1 MTKPNAKRSIPKSDL
16 FFNRELSWLQFN
28 MRVLEE
34 AEDRSHPIF
43 ERLKFI
49 AIFSSNLDEFFM
61 VRVAGI
67 KEQIESELVEVSSDG
82 KTPLEQLADLRT
94 QLLPLVTRQTA
105 ILMNDVL
112 PSLERDGVHIHPFAK
127 LSQREK
133 DSLRNTFCEDILPV
147 LTPLALD
154 TGHPFPRLLNRSL
167 NLAFVLRDETRDK
180 SERKTAV
187 LQLPPVLRRF
197 VPLKRASGNHFVL
210 LEQIIQAHAEILFP
224 GLTVE
229 DSYPFRVTRD
239 ADLEIAD
246 DEASDL
252 LTEVAEQVRL
262 RRWGTAAVRLEVE
275 EDTPEYLVNLLMTS
289 LELEPNDVYHN
300 NRPLN
305 LPDFMELIKIDRRE
319 LKDIPFNSRQLPEFQ
334 GTPDEIFEA
343 IRKHDIM
350 IHHPFDSFTN
360 SVVKFLQ
367 AAAEDP
373 KVLAI
378 KITLYRA
385 GSSSPVIEA
394 LKRAAEKGK
403 QITAFVELKARFDE
417 ENNILW
423 AKQLEQ
429 EGVHV
434 VYGILG
440 LKTHT
445 KIAMVV
451 RREKSSV
458 RTYLHLATGNYNLS
472 SSRTYTDIGLFT
484 AREEF
489 GNDAIHLFNS
499 LTGYSHYAKWEEFT
513 VAPGN
518 LKTKIIN
525 LIRRETDIHTAEK
538 PGHIIAKMNA
548 LVDEDVIRELYRAS
562 QKGVKIW
569 LLVRGICCLRPDIE
583 SLSETIEV
591 RSILGRFLE
600 HSRIFYFANGG
611 DPEFYLASADWM
623 PRNFERRVE
632 LMFPVYDS
640 RACATLEHILAVY
653 WQDNVKSRKL
663 LPDGTYRRLVPNKGE
678 QSFSAQQFFLNEI
691 LSGARRSIAKMKRIA
706 MPAAENKSL

>member
-1 MTKPNAKRSIPKSDL
+1 MPKKTTNHSNLKSDL

-28 MRVLEE
+28 LRVLEE
-34 AEDRSHPIF
+34 AEDHNHPIL

-67 KEQIESELVEVSSDG
+67 KEQIESELLEISSDG
-82 KTPLEQLADLRT
+82 KTPLEQLAGLRA
-94 QLLPLVTRQTA
+94 QLLPLVLRQTA

-112 PSLERDGVHIHPFAK
+112 PSLEREGVHIHPFAK
-127 LSQREK
+127 LNQREK
-133 DSLRNTFCEDILPV
+133 DSLCNTFCEDILPV

-187 LQLPPVLRRF
+187 LQLPPLLRRF
-197 VPLKRASGNHFVL
+197 VPLKRTSGNHFVL

-275 EDTPEYLVNLLMTS
+275 EDTPEYLVNLLMNS

-305 LPDFMELIKIDRRE
+305 LPDFMELMKIDRRE

-334 GTPDEIFEA
+334 DSPDEIFEA

-350 IHHPFDSFTN
+350 VHHPFDSFTN
-360 SVVKFLQ
+360 SVVKFLN
-367 AAAEDP
+367 AAADDP

-385 GSSSPVIEA
+385 GGSSSPVIEA
-394 LKRAAEKGK
+394 LKRAAENGK

-417 ENNILW
+417 ENNIIW
-423 AKQLEQ
+423 AKELEQ

-434 VYGILG
+434 VYGVLG

-451 RREKSSV
+451 RKEKSSV

-472 SSRTYTDIGLFT
+472 SSRTYTDIGMFT

-499 LTGYSHYAKWEEFT
+499 LTGYSHYSKWEEFI

-518 LKTKIIN
+518 LRSKVIH
-525 LIRRETDIHTAEK
+525 LIRREAELHTPEK
-538 PGHIIAKMNA
+538 PGHIMVKMNA
-548 LVDEDVIRELYRAS
+548 LVDDDVIRELYRAG
-562 QKGVKIW
+562 QKGVKIQ
-569 LLVRGICCLRPDIE
+569 LLVRGICCLRPGLE

-611 DPEFYLASADWM
+611 EPEFYLASADWM
-623 PRNFERRVE
+623 PRNFVRRVE
-632 LMFPVYDS
+632 LMFPIYES
-640 RACATLEHILAVY
+640 RVCATLEHILAVY
-653 WQDNVKSRKL
+653 WADNTKSRQL
-663 LPDGTYRRLVPNKGE
+663 LPDGSYRRLIPQKGE
-678 QSFSAQQFFLNEI
+678 SEFSAQQFFLNEI
-691 LSGARRSIAKMKRIA
+691 VAGGRRPLTKMKRII
-706 MPAAENKSL
+706 PPITTK

>member
-1 MTKPNAKRSIPKSDL
+1 MPKQTSKRPVPKSDL

-28 MRVLEE
+28 LRVLEE
-34 AEDRSHPIF
+34 AEDRNHPIL

-61 VRVAGI
+61 IRVAGI
-67 KEQIESELVEVSSDG
+67 KEQIESELLETSLDG
-82 KTPLEQLADLRT
+82 KTPIEQLGDLRA
-94 QLLPLVTRQTA
+94 QLLPLVMRQTA

-112 PSLERDGVHIHPFAK
+112 PALEREGVHIHPFAK
-127 LSQREK
+127 LNQHEK
-133 DSLRNTFCEDILPV
+133 DSLQNTFCEDILPV

-187 LQLPPVLRRF
+187 LQLPPLLRRF
-197 VPLKRASGNHFVL
+197 VPLKRSTGNHFVL

-275 EDTPEYLVNLLMTS
+275 EDTPEYLVHLLMNS

-305 LPDFMELIKIDRRE
+305 LPDFMELMKIDRRE
-319 LKDIPFNSRQLPEFQ
+319 LKDSPFNSRQLSEFQ
-334 GTPDEIFEA
+334 DTPDEIFES

-350 IHHPFDSFTN
+350 VHHPFDSFTN

-367 AAAEDP
+367 AAADDP

-385 GSSSPVIEA
+385 GGSSSPVIEA
-394 LKRAAEKGK
+394 LKRAAENGK

-417 ENNILW
+417 ENNIIW
-423 AKQLEQ
+423 AKELEQ

-434 VYGILG
+434 VYGVLG

-451 RREKSSV
+451 RKEKSSV

-472 SSRTYTDIGLFT
+472 SSRTYTDIGMFT

-499 LTGYSHYAKWEEFT
+499 LTGYSHYTKWEEFI

-518 LKTKIIN
+518 LRSKVLQ
-525 LIRRETDIHTAEK
+525 LIRREADLHTPEK
-538 PGHIIAKMNA
+538 PGYIMVKMNA
-548 LVDEDVIRELYRAS
+548 LVDEGVIRELYRAG
-562 QKGVKIW
+562 QKGVQIK
-569 LLVRGICCLRPDIE
+569 LLIRGICCLRPGVE

-600 HSRIFYFANGG
+600 HSRIFYFGNGG
-611 DPEFYLASADWM
+611 EPEFYLASADWM

-632 LMFPVYDS
+632 LMFPVYES
-640 RACATLEHILAVY
+640 RVCATLEHILAAY
-653 WQDNVKSRKL
+653 WQDNVKSRQL
-663 LPDGTYRRLVPNKGE
+663 LPDGNYSRITPQKGE
-678 QSFSAQQFFLNEI
+678 QIFSAQQFFLNEI
-691 LSGARRSIAKMKRIA
+691 LAGGRRPIAKMKRINSLIA
-706 MPAAENKSL
+706 GKS

>member
-1 MTKPNAKRSIPKSDL
+1 MTKSAPKRPALKSDL

-34 AEDRSHPIF
+34 AEDKTHPIL

-82 KTPLEQLADLRT
+82 KTPLEQLAGLRA
-94 QLLPLVTRQTA
+94 QLLPLVARQTS
-105 ILMNDVL
+105 ILMDDVL
-112 PSLERDGVHIHPFAK
+112 PSLEKDGVFLHQFAK
-127 LSQREK
+127 LNQREK
-133 DSLRNTFCEDILPV
+133 DYLRNTFMEDILPV

-167 NLAFVLRDETRDK
+167 NLAFVLRDESRDK

-197 VPLKRASGNHFVL
+197 VPLKRTSGNHFVL

-275 EDTPEYLVNLLMTS
+275 EDTPDYLVNLLMSS

-305 LPDFMELIKIDRRE
+305 LPDFMELLKIDRRE
-319 LKDIPFNSRQLPEFQ
+319 LKDIPFNSRKLPEFQ
-334 GTPDEIFEA
+334 GTHDEMFEA
-343 IRKHDIM
+343 IRKHDVM
-350 IHHPFDSFTN
+350 VHHPFDSFTN

-394 LKRAAEKGK
+394 LKRAAENGK

-423 AKQLEQ
+423 AKELEQ

-451 RREKSSV
+451 RREKASV

-472 SSRTYTDIGLFT
+472 SSRTYTDIGIFT
-484 AREEF
+484 ANEEF
-489 GNDAIHLFNS
+489 GNDAINLFNS
-499 LTGYSHYAKWEEFT
+499 LTGYSHYSKWQEFI

-518 LKTKIIN
+518 LKSKILQ
-525 LIRRETDIHTAEK
+525 LIRRETDLHSAEK
-538 PGHIIAKMNA
+538 PGHIVAKMNA
-548 LVDEDVIRELYRAS
+548 LVDEDVIRELYRAG
-562 QKGVKIW
+562 QKGVKIQ
-569 LLVRGICCLRPDIE
+569 LIVRGICCLRPGLE
-583 SLSETIEV
+583 SLSESIEV

-611 DPEFYLASADWM
+611 EEEFYLASADWM

-640 RACATLEHILAVY
+640 RSCATLEHILAAY
-653 WQDNVKSRKL
+653 WQDNTKSRKL
-663 LPDGTYRRLVPNKGE
+663 LSDGSYHRITPQKGE
-678 QSFSAQQFFLNEI
+678 EAFSAQQFFLNEI
-691 LSGARRSIAKMKRIA
+691 LTTGRRSIAKMKRLTVN
-706 MPAAENKSL
+706 PVQKVVK

>member
-1 MTKPNAKRSIPKSDL
+1 MPKSVPTNGMLPKTDL

-28 MRVLEE
+28 QRVLEE
-34 AEDRSHPIF
+34 AEDKSNPLL

-49 AIFSSNLDEFFM
+49 SIFSSNLDEFFM

-67 KEQIESELVEVSSDG
+67 KEQIESGIIEPSSDG
-82 KTPLEQLADLRT
+82 KTPEQQLAAIRKE
-94 QLLPLVTRQTA
+94 LLTLVARQTSV
-105 ILMNDVL
+105 LMKEVL
-112 PSLERDGVHIHPFAK
+112 PAMEREGITLHSFAN
-127 LSQREK
+127 LNQREK
-133 DSLRNTFCEDILPV
+133 EYLHNYFIDDVLPV

-154 TGHPFPRLLNRSL
+154 TAHPFPRLINRSL
-167 NLAFVLRDETRDK
+167 NLAFVLRDYTLDK
-180 SERKTAV
+180 SERKIAV
-187 LQLPPVLRRF
+187 LQLPPVLPRF
-197 VPLKRASGNHFVL
+197 VPFRRSSGYHFVL
-210 LEQIIQAHAEILFP
+210 LEQIIQAHAETLFP

-239 ADLEIAD
+239 ADIEIAD

-252 LTEVAEQVRL
+252 ITEVEEQVRL
-262 RRWGTAAVRLEVE
+262 RRWGTAAVRLEIE
-275 EDTPEYLVNLLMTS
+275 EETPEYLMNLLMNS
-289 LELEPNDVYHN
+289 LELEPADVYAN

-305 LPDFMELIKIDRRE
+305 LPDFLELMKIDRRD
-319 LKDIPFNSRQLPEFQ
+319 LKDPTFNSRKLPEFEES
-334 GTPDEIFEA
+334 TEDMFEA
-343 IRKHDIM
+343 IRKRDIM
-350 IHHPFDSFTN
+350 VHHPFDSFTN

-385 GSSSPVIEA
+385 GRSSPVIEA
-394 LKRAAEKGK
+394 LKQAAEKGK

-423 AKQLEQ
+423 ARELEQ

-451 RREKSSV
+451 RKERTRL
-458 RTYLHLATGNYNLS
+458 RTYLHLATGNYSLLS
-472 SSRTYTDIGLFT
+472 SRLYTDIGIFT

-489 GNDAIHLFNS
+489 ANDAIHLFNS
-499 LTGYSHYAKWEEFT
+499 LTGYSHYSAWQEFS

-518 LKTKIIN
+518 LKQKILA
-525 LIRRETDIHTAEK
+525 LIKRETELHSAAK
-538 PGHIIAKMNA
+538 PGRIIAKMNA
-548 LVDEDVIRELYRAS
+548 LVDEDVIRELYKAG
-562 QKGVKIW
+562 QKGVKIQ
-569 LLVRGICCLRPDIE
+569 LIVRGVCCLRPGIKGV
-583 SLSETIEV
+583 SETIEV

-600 HSRIFYFANGG
+600 HSRIFYFGNGG
-611 DPEFYLASADWM
+611 EPEYYLASADWM

-632 LMFPVYDS
+632 LMFPVYEP
-640 RACATLEHILAVY
+640 RICANIEHILVNY
-653 WQDNVKSRKL
+653 WQDNTKAHVL
-663 LPDGTYRRLVPNKGE
+663 LPDGSYKRMTPQKGE
-678 QSFSAQQFFLNEI
+678 EKFTAQHFFLDEI
-691 LSGARRSIAKMKRIA
+691 RSGSRKSIAKMKRLN
-706 MPAAENKSL
+706 PPPEKQP

>member
-1 MTKPNAKRSIPKSDL
+1 MSKPTTKRPIPRSDL

-34 AEDRSHPIF
+34 AEDKSHPLL

-49 AIFSSNLDEFFM
+49 SIFSSNLDEFFM

-82 KTPLEQLADLRT
+82 RTPLEQLAELRV
-94 QLLPLVTRQTA
+94 QLLPLVARQTD

-112 PSLERDGVHIHPFAK
+112 PSLEREGVHIHQFAK

-133 DSLRNTFCEDILPV
+133 DILRNTFCEDILPV

-167 NLAFVLRDETRDK
+167 NLAFVLRDESRDK
-180 SERKTAV
+180 YERKTAV
-187 LQLPPVLRRF
+187 LQLPPILKRF

-224 GLTVE
+224 GFSVE
-229 DSYPFRVTRD
+229 DTYPFRVTRD
-239 ADLEIAD
+239 AELEIAD

-262 RRWGTAAVRLEVE
+262 RKWGTAAVRLEVE
-275 EDTPEYLVNLLMTS
+275 DETPEYLVNLLINS

-305 LPDFMELIKIDRRE
+305 LPDFMELLKIDRRE
-319 LKDIPFNSRQLPEFQ
+319 LKDIPFNSRQLPDFQ
-334 GTPDEIFEA
+334 GTPDEIFDA

-394 LKRAAEKGK
+394 LKRAAGNGK
-403 QITAFVELKARFDE
+403 QVTAFVELKARFDE

-423 AKQLEQ
+423 AKELEQ

-445 KIAMVV
+445 KITMVV

-472 SSRTYTDIGLFT
+472 SSRTYTDIGIFT

-489 GNDAIHLFNS
+489 GNDAINLFNS
-499 LTGYSHYAKWEEFT
+499 LTGYSHYSKWEEFI

-518 LKTKIIN
+518 LKSKIIE
-525 LIRRETDIHTAEK
+525 LIRREADLHTAEK
-538 PGHIIAKMNA
+538 PGHIVAKMNA
-548 LVDEDVIRELYRAS
+548 LVDEDVIRELYRAG
-562 QKGVKIW
+562 QKGVKIR
-569 LLVRGICCLRPDIE
+569 LIVRGICCLRPGLE

-600 HSRIFYFANGG
+600 HSRIFYFGNGG
-611 DPEFYLASADWM
+611 KQEFYLASADWM

-640 RACATLEHILAVY
+640 RACATLEHILASY
-653 WQDNVKSRKL
+653 WQDNVKTRQL
-663 LPDGTYRRLVPNKGE
+663 LPDGTYRRITSRKGE
-678 QSFSAQQFFLNEI
+678 EPFVAQQFFLNEI
-691 LSGARRSIAKMKRIA
+691 LIGGRRSIAKMKRMSA
-706 MPAAENKSL
+706 PVALVEGK